1 MKKVQ
6 LLAIFCAL
14 AFSTIAVAKTA
25 RTKVA
30 PTHDVRNI
38 PPSVDTRNTGLI
50 LRQDLFDRKNPN
62 NLRSDWPGPSAQPGQ
77 F

>member
-14 AFSTIAVAKTA
+14 AFPTIAVAKTA
-25 RTKVA
+25 RTKVT

-38 PPSVDTRNTGLI
+38 PPSVDSATPA
-50 LRQDLFDRKNPN
+50 LF
-62 NLRSDWPGPSAQPGQ
+62 
-77 F
+77 